1 MRERYNDAPD
11 AFSKE
16 LDESDAFEIRLNQ
29 SSPKHVRTPLSKG
42 RDYGRGGMVRPKGAC
57 GHRTLVSDPLSRL
70 EGGQDGFKSLVVCK
84 AH

>member
-42 RDYGRGGMVRPKGAC
+42 RDSNMGLKVGLLRR
-57 GHRTLVSDPLSRL
+57 RRETLR
-70 EGGQDGFKSLVVCK
+70 F
-84 AH
+84 